1 MEFIEGREG
10 VWKGGD
16 SEWEGRRKERRTV
29 CLQGGKSMKYLVILQ
44 FL

>member
-10 VWKGGD
+10 VRKGGD
-16 SEWEGRRKERRTV
+16 SEWEGRRKRRTV
-29 CLQGGKSMKYLVILQ
+29 CLQGGESMKYLVILQ